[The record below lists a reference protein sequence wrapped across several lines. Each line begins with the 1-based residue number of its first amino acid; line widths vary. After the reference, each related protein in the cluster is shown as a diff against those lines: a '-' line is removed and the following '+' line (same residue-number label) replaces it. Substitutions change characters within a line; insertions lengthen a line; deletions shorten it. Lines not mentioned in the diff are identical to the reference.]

1 MPTTLDGATEE
12 RVPPESYV
20 SDLCGAITTWMDD
33 VQTLNDELQ
42 EQLDPTSLDDV
53 KDTTLAFLDD
63 VIAATDRM
71 LSDVQAAGVPTTDGG
86 EAARRVSTALGDV
99 RDALA
104 GARDRVEGLRT
115 TTRRRSGRSSRPSAR
130 IAGVLED
137 TTGTLESFEVPSWRR
152 PPTTSRRAT
161 SSRREP
167 PARRVRS
174 RPYTRRDNSIRG
186 CTGFEQGGERLG
198 EAGRDLRSLVKRR
211 NQYKRQRRV
220 RARCLVTR

>member
-1 MPTTLDGATEE
+1 M
-12 RVPPESYV
+12 
-20 SDLCGAITTWMDD
+20 
-33 VQTLNDELQ
+33 
-42 EQLDPTSLDDV
+42 

-71 LSDVQAAGVPTTDGG
+71 LSDVQAAGVPDVTDGG

-104 GARDRVEGLRT
+104 GARDRVEGLSNDDPEAFGSELAT
-115 TTRRRSGRSSRPSAR
+115 IGEDSRES
-130 IAGVLED
+130 LED
-137 TTGTLESFEVPSWRR
+137 TTGTLESFEVPSSRR

-167 PARRVRS
+167 PCSEGTGS